1 VRIHCGQIYFL
12 LSVDGE
18 RAIWNRFL
26 YGGSVEDTGNNYGNN
41 ILTGLTAWRL
51 LFSDSDIKAEM
62 VPPPWNNFLR
72 SLLRFTVVR
81 SSHNEG
87 LGEQVSN

>member
-18 RAIWNRFL
+18 RAIWNCFL
-26 YGGSVEDTGNNYGNN
+26 YGGSVEDTDNNYGIS

-51 LFSDSDIKAEM
+51 LFPDDYIKAEM
-62 VPPPWNNFLR
+62 VPPP
-72 SLLRFTVVR
+72 
-81 SSHNEG
+81 
-87 LGEQVSN
+87 